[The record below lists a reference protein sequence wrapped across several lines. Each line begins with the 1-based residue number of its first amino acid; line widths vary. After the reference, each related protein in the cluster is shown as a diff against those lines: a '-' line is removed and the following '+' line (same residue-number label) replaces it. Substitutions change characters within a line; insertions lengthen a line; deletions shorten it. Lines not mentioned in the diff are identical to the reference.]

1 MAGGPRSEEQKK
13 EYMRKLLKDKD
24 GSLIDLSAFKSRLN
38 KLLGRLRT
46 SQKGKERK
54 IMRQTPED
62 VKIREEAAARC
73 KRVMERRVLSK
84 QARRVRAH
92 LVKCSMVSGRKKN
105 RRKALLELFVDGTFT
120 DNREEWQKELKRHC
134 KSVHTDQ
141 EETEEVQKE
150 RIEYF
155 KMKGDR
161 HLLEE
166 GRAGE
171 MTVDLVL
178 QARAK
183 LSNNKVSVP
192 ADAVVSEMIKAL
204 PLEEVH
210 VVAKC
215 FQQRFMGAME
225 APDS

>member
-1 MAGGPRSEEQKK
+1 
-13 EYMRKLLKDKD
+13 MRKLLKDKE
-24 GSLIDLSAFKSRLN
+24 GSLIDLSAVQEQIEQATRNIALF
-38 KLLGRLRT
+38 T
-46 SQKGKERK
+46 KGEREK

-84 QARRVRAH
+84 QARRARAH
-92 LVKCSMVSGRKKN
+92 LVKCSMESGRKKN

-134 KSVHTDQ
+134 KSVHTGQ

-155 KMKGDR
+155 KMKGDWQ
-161 HLLEE
+161 LLEE
-166 GRAGE
+166 GRAAA
-171 MTVDLVL
+171 MTVDLVS

-183 LSNNKVSVP
+183 LSNNKVSGP

-204 PLEEVH
+204 PGGSPCCREMFP
-210 VVAKC
+210 AKIY
-215 FQQRFMGAME
+215 G
-225 APDS
+225 SHGSN